1 LAKDTR
7 LPSYLQLG
15 QRPAAESV
23 RVGTEEDWV
32 RLTAELDSVPQ
43 EQGKQRQVLEIPIPG
58 DDLYKELKLY
68 AYPDFGLYLYR
79 SSRLYLAVRCGAI
92 GQNGK
97 GGHAH
102 NDHLSIE
109 LNVDGEDWITDPGT
123 YLYTPLPERR
133 NQYRS
138 VKAHFAP
145 QPEGQEPGC
154 LNLGLFQLG
163 NEVTLE
169 CLYFGKEGFVGCQK
183 FSKFLVERLI
193 RLCDR
198 GIIVNDSIFGDDN
211 LPLVD
216 INYQL
221 FQCRF
226 YRYSPA
232 YGVYINKKIY

>member
-32 RLTAELDSVPQ
+32 RLTAELDSGPQ

-79 SSRLYLAVRCGAI
+79 SSSLYLAVRCGAI

-102 NDHLSIE
+102 NDQLSIE

-145 QPEGQEPGC
+145 QLEGQEPGR
-154 LNLGLFQLG
+154 LDLGLFRLG
-163 NEVTLE
+163 NAAGAI
-169 CLYFGKEGFVGCQK
+169 CRFYGKEGCIGMYYAFNSAIYRKIQLKCDA
-183 FSKFLVERLI
+183 LLI
-193 RLCDR
+193 SDISEQHHILLQ
-198 GIIVNDSIFGDDN
+198 SIMHLNYANKVSNGYGK
-211 LPLVD
+211 
-216 INYQL
+216 IN
-221 FQCRF
+221 RV
-226 YRYSPA
+226 A
-232 YGVYINKKIY
+232 